1 MTHVIVTPCI
11 GLKEGSCID
20 VCPVDCIYTTDD
32 DNQMFIAP
40 DECIDCGAC
49 VPACPVNAI
58 FLEDRIPA
66 DQQEFLEINARYF
79 DGKDMAFLKQATKTA
94 KRNIGG

>member
-1 MTHVIVTPCI
+1 MAHVIVSPCI

-32 DNQMFIAP
+32 DQQMYIEP

-58 FLEDRIPA
+58 FLEDRVPV
-66 DQQEFLEINARYF
+66 DERQYLEINLKYF
-79 DGKDMAFLKQATKTA
+79 EGKDMGALKLATKTA
-94 KRNIGG
+94 KRMINE

>member
-1 MTHVIVTPCI
+1 MTHVIVSPCV

-32 DNQMFIAP
+32 DNQMYIEP

-49 VPACPVNAI
+49 VPACPVTAI
-58 FLEDRIPA
+58 FLEDRVPA
-66 DQQEFLEINARYF
+66 DERQYLEINVKYF
-79 DGKDMAFLKQATKTA
+79 EGKDMADLKLATKTA
-94 KRNIGG
+94 KRMINE

>member
-1 MTHVIVTPCI
+1 MAHVIVSPCV

-32 DNQMFIAP
+32 DNQMYIEP

-49 VPACPVNAI
+49 VPACPVTAI
-58 FLEDRIPA
+58 FLEDRVPA
-66 DQQEFLEINARYF
+66 DERQYLEINVKYF
-79 DGKDMAFLKQATKTA
+79 EGKDMAELKLATKTA
-94 KRNIGG
+94 KRMINE

>member
-1 MTHVIVTPCI
+1 MTYIVNDKCI
-11 GLKEGSCID
+11 KCKLMDCVE

-32 DNQMFIAP
+32 DQQMYIEP

-58 FLEDRIPA
+58 FLEDRVPA
-66 DQQEFLEINARYF
+66 DERQYLEINLKYF
-79 DGKDMAFLKQATKTA
+79 EGKDMSALKLATKTA
-94 KRNIGG
+94 KRMINE

>member
-1 MTHVIVTPCI
+1 MAHVIVSPCV
-11 GLKEGSCID
+11 GLKEGSWIG

-32 DNQMFIAP
+32 DQQMYIEP

-58 FLEDRIPA
+58 FLEDRVPA
-66 DQQEFLEINARYF
+66 NERQYLEINVKYF
-79 DGKDMAFLKQATKTA
+79 EGKDMTALKLATKTA
-94 KRNIGG
+94 KRMINE

>member
-1 MTHVIVTPCI
+1 MTHVIVSPCI

-32 DNQMFIAP
+32 DQQMYIEP

-49 VPACPVNAI
+49 VPACPVTAI
-58 FLEDRIPA
+58 FLEDRVPA
-66 DQQEFLEINARYF
+66 DERQYLEINVKYF
-79 DGKDMAFLKQATKTA
+79 EGKDMADLKLATKTA
-94 KRNIGG
+94 KRMINE